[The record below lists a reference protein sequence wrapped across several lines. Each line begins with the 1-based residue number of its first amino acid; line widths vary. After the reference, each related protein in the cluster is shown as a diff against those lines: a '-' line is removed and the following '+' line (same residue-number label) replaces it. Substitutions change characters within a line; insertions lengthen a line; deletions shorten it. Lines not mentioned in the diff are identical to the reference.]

1 MLLLLKALNL
11 LNMFRPLGAHMDI
24 ETLCTRV
31 YHMLKNKRKR
41 DSKAITVEKEKSE
54 QDDTILYIYHSYSH
68 NLYAM

>member
-24 ETLCTRV
+24 EPLCTRV
-31 YHMLKNKRKR
+31 YHMLKNKRMR

-54 QDDTILYIYHSYSH
+54 QDDTIVYIYHSYSH